1 MKIGKAIL
9 AGAAAIFLCASAQ
22 AGVADRIVAVVNGE
36 VITLSELNNTLEPYL
51 ERFTASYKGT
61 DQEKVLGETRMTLL
75 NRMIDNLLMEQES
88 RKTGLTVRNEE
99 VTDAINDMQKQRKM
113 SPDEFLKALQRE
125 GITIDAYRKEIRGHL
140 VQLKLIRRDIKSKV
154 AVTDEEIGEY
164 YRKHRDDYDGK
175 EAVRIRQILLL
186 CPKEEKP
193 AAKEKLRADADV
205 IHKRLLSGESFEQL
219 SAKFSQ
225 GPAAAEGGDIGYIE
239 KGMIHSEVEAAA
251 FSLQLNQISGV
262 IESPVGFHIIQ
273 VVDRKGAG
281 LKAIE
286 NVREE
291 IRDKIDRE
299 KLEKKFG
306 EWLVE
311 LRKKSHIEIKLK

>member
-1 MKIGKAIL
+1 MKIGNAIL
-9 AGAAAIFLCASAQ
+9 AGTMAIFLCVSAQ
-22 AGVADRIVAVVNGE
+22 AGVADRIVAVVNDE
-36 VITLSELNNTLEPYL
+36 VITLSELNNAFEPYR
-51 ERFTASYKGT
+51 ERFTANYQGP
-61 DQEKVLGETRMTLL
+61 DREKALGETKTTLL

-88 RKTGLTVRNEE
+88 RKTGITVRSEE
-99 VTDAINDMQKQRKM
+99 VTDAIKDMQKQQKI
-113 SPDEFLKALQRE
+113 SPDEFRKTLQRE
-125 GITIDAYRKEIRGHL
+125 GMTLDAYRKDIGDQL
-140 VQLKLIRRDIKSKV
+140 VRLKLIRRDIKSKV

-164 YRKHRDDYDGK
+164 YRKHREDYDGK

-186 CPKEEKP
+186 LPKEENP
-193 AAKEKLRADADV
+193 AAKEKLRADADA
-205 IHKRLLSGESFEQL
+205 IHKRLLNGEPFELL

-239 KGMIHSEVEAAA
+239 KGMIHSEVEDAA
-251 FSLQLNQISGV
+251 FSLPLNQISGV

-273 VVDRKGAG
+273 VVDRRGAG

-299 KLEKKFG
+299 KMEKKFG

-311 LRKKSHIEIKLK
+311 LRKKSHIEIKL

>member
-1 MKIGKAIL
+1 MKIGNAIL
-9 AGAAAIFLCASAQ
+9 AGTMAIFLCVSAQ
-22 AGVADRIVAVVNGE
+22 AGVADRIVAVVNDE
-36 VITLSELNNTLEPYL
+36 VITLSELNNAFEPYR
-51 ERFTASYKGT
+51 ERFTANYQGP
-61 DQEKVLGETRMTLL
+61 DREKALGETKTTLL

-88 RKTGLTVRNEE
+88 RKTGITVRSEE
-99 VTDAINDMQKQRKM
+99 VTDAIKDMQKQQKI
-113 SPDEFLKALQRE
+113 SPDEFRKTLQRE
-125 GITIDAYRKEIRGHL
+125 GMTLDAYRKDIGDQL
-140 VQLKLIRRDIKSKV
+140 VRLKLIRRDIKSKV

-164 YRKHRDDYDGK
+164 YRKHREDYEGK

-186 CPKEEKP
+186 LPKEENP
-193 AAKEKLRADADV
+193 AAKEKLRADADA
-205 IHKRLLSGESFEQL
+205 IHKRLLNGEPFELL

-239 KGMIHSEVEAAA
+239 KGMIHSEVEDAA
-251 FSLQLNQISGV
+251 FSLPLNQISGV

-273 VVDRKGAG
+273 VVDRRGAG

-299 KLEKKFG
+299 KMEKKFG

-311 LRKKSHIEIKLK
+311 LRKKSHIEIKL

>member
-1 MKIGKAIL
+1 MKIGNAIL
-9 AGAAAIFLCASAQ
+9 AGTMAIFLCVSAQ
-22 AGVADRIVAVVNGE
+22 AGVADRIVAVVNDE
-36 VITLSELNNTLEPYL
+36 VITLSELNNAFEPYR
-51 ERFTASYKGT
+51 ERFTANYQGP
-61 DQEKVLGETRMTLL
+61 DREKALGETKTTLL

-88 RKTGLTVRNEE
+88 RKTGITVRSEE
-99 VTDAINDMQKQRKM
+99 VTDAIKDMQKQQKI
-113 SPDEFLKALQRE
+113 SPDEFRKTLQRE
-125 GITIDAYRKEIRGHL
+125 GMTLDAYRKDIGDQL
-140 VQLKLIRRDIKSKV
+140 VRLKLIRRDIKSKV

-164 YRKHRDDYDGK
+164 YRKHREDYDGK
-175 EAVRIRQILLL
+175 EAVRIKQILLL
-186 CPKEEKP
+186 LPKEENP
-193 AAKEKLRADADV
+193 AAKEKLRADADA
-205 IHKRLLSGESFEQL
+205 IHKRLLNGEPFELL

-239 KGMIHSEVEAAA
+239 KGMIHSEVEDAA
-251 FSLQLNQISGV
+251 FSLPLNQISGV

-273 VVDRKGAG
+273 VVDRRGAG

-299 KLEKKFG
+299 KMEKKFG

-311 LRKKSHIEIKLK
+311 LRKKSHIEIKL